1 MARIRMLMRREE
13 RTSASADATHLLQ
26 FGGLL
31 LNQSRRHCELDGEVI
46 NLSDSEFDLLWL
58 LASAAD
64 QVVSREFLTK
74 SLRGIEYDGL
84 DRTVDN
90 KIVTLRKKLCDDS
103 STPKR
108 IITVRGKGYL
118 FVPDTW

>member
-1 MARIRMLMRREE
+1 M
-13 RTSASADATHLLQ
+13 
-26 FGGLL
+26 
-31 LNQSRRHCELDGEVI
+31 I

-90 KIVTLRKKLCDDS
+90 KIVTLRKSYVMTLARRNGSLRYAVRDIYLCLTLGKPKL
-103 STPKR
+103 
-108 IITVRGKGYL
+108 I
-118 FVPDTW
+118 